1 MSQNYE
7 QAERLRRQAELLESE
22 DFQTGMQH
30 GVAAAETEMLATLD
44 EASQRELLE
53 FAYTPGVT
61 RADVYKQYG
70 RLVAGQ
76 RGGVPPAPR
85 EPGPGPDLT
94 RKGPGRSGRVQPEP
108 FRTDDGHVYVQVPLP
123 SHHGSNRERL
133 VLFAPLNPRS
143 AGAPLPRQLTASLSI
158 SPQVMAV
165 VSRTKREFRATHLFV
180 QDLTWTVRLPE
191 KPGQIDLL
199 GDPEVTAALTEARA
213 NRLRMGALQP

>member
-1 MSQNYE
+1 MTQNYD

-85 EPGPGPDLT
+85 EPGPGPDLA
-94 RKGPGRSGRVQPEP
+94 RKGRAAPGRSYAERVLSGEKIPDE
-108 FRTDDGHVYVQVPLP
+108 
-123 SHHGSNRERL
+123 ERD
-133 VLFAPLNPRS
+133 A
-143 AGAPLPRQLTASLSI
+143 LS
-158 SPQVMAV
+158 
-165 VSRTKREFRATHLFV
+165 RRYR
-180 QDLTWTVRLPE
+180 
-191 KPGQIDLL
+191 
-199 GDPEVTAALTEARA
+199 
-213 NRLRMGALQP
+213 

>member
-1 MSQNYE
+1 MTQNYD

-76 RGGVPPAPR
+76 RGGGPPAPR

-94 RKGPGRSGRVQPEP
+94 RKGPAGRSGRVQPS
-108 FRTDDGHVYVQVPLP
+108 TY
-123 SHHGSNRERL
+123 
-133 VLFAPLNPRS
+133 
-143 AGAPLPRQLTASLSI
+143 
-158 SPQVMAV
+158 
-165 VSRTKREFRATHLFV
+165 K
-180 QDLTWTVRLPE
+180 DLTP
-191 KPGQIDLL
+191 
-199 GDPEVTAALTEARA
+199 EARR
-213 NRLRMGALQP
+213 RLSPEEIDQLSAQYR